1 MGSGVHAVHM
11 HRCSLVFVLIATHL
25 AAASDEPLSQ
35 VNRTEV
41 IAMAER
47 YCAHTWTA
55 TEKNVFHGIDP
66 AGIRVDTPNAGFLAP
81 EGRPGW
87 WELGKQNVGIPY
99 MWGGF
104 DTPESFDAGLL
115 EGKYA
120 GDMYTAEKRRLLDD
134 AVSKHAVGIDCSG
147 FVSRC
152 WKLPRSYSTRELPA
166 LCEPIT
172 DFALLKP
179 GDIFNTH
186 NSHVVLF
193 AGWTNDERTE
203 LSYYEA
209 GSSLDSKVQLTQKS
223 LSALLE
229 KGFTAWRYRGMQD

>member
-1 MGSGVHAVHM
+1 MVTFSEPMSKRFLLLAFAAAQLAV
-11 HRCSLVFVLIATHL
+11 
-25 AAASDEPLSQ
+25 ASDEPLSQ
-35 VNRTEV
+35 LNRAEA

-47 YCAHTWTA
+47 YCAYTWTA
-55 TEKNVFHGIDP
+55 TEKNVFHGID
-66 AGIRVDTPNAGFLAP
+66 ANGIRVDTPNVGFLAP
-81 EGRPGW
+81 EGRAGW
-87 WELGKQNVGIPY
+87 WEIGKQNVGIPY

-104 DTPESFDAGLL
+104 DTPESFEAGLQ

-120 GDMYTAEKRRLLDD
+120 GDMYTAEKRRMLDD
-134 AVSKHAVGIDCSG
+134 AVSKQAVGIDCSG

-166 LCEPIT
+166 LCDPIT

-193 AGWTNDERTE
+193 AAWTNEERTE

-209 GSSLDSKVQLTQKS
+209 GSSPDSKVQLTKKS